1 MEQRHLVLVD
11 EQSQSSQL
19 QKIAKNLQSEGIEL
33 IYREINPKDYVIRH
47 SDVDVSFD
55 QESFTNAL
63 KAIPFIHHLDVFA
76 TDYNLIEEQL
86 KGINVLSIF
95 SDIKP
100 FYNKKVVI
108 YSAQIEGVIQDILA
122 RENES
127 FDEQISMLKLLT
139 RYDVEYWKSED
150 GFGTKL
156 KGLITKEQDI
166 SIDDQLTENMM
177 DINSDKILFSIPPFD
192 NMTLPEVAKIMI
204 SKDSRSIKLRKEI
217 TDHIMAIIT
226 KIDAYE

>member
-1 MEQRHLVLVD
+1 MEQRHLIIVD

-19 QKIAKNLQSEGIEL
+19 QKIAESLQSEGIEL
-33 IYREINPKDYVIRH
+33 IYQEINPEDYVIRH
-47 SDVDVSFD
+47 SDVDISFD
-55 QESFTNAL
+55 QELFTNAL

-95 SDIKP
+95 SGIKP

-139 RYDVEYWKSED
+139 RYDVEYWKSE
-150 GFGTKL
+150 GEFGAKL
-156 KGLITKEQDI
+156 KSLIAKEQNI
-166 SIDDQLTENMM
+166 SIDDQLTESMM
-177 DINSDKILFSIPPFD
+177 DINSDMILFSIPPFN
-192 NMTLPEVAKIMI
+192 NMTLPEVAKIMM